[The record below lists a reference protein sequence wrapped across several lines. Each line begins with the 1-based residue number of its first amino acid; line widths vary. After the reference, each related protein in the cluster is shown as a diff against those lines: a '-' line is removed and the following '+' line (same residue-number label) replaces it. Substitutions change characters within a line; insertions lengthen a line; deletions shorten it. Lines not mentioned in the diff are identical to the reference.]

1 MIRSFLQ
8 DEKRMINM
16 IELKTKTF
24 WQATIA
30 LGIASFLIFANIY
43 FTQPLLPVFTKEF
56 GISPVVSSLTVSLSL
71 LTLGLSFFIYSALSD
86 ALGRK
91 NIMMIT
97 MGISSVI
104 TFLTVFVPNFEMLLV
119 FRVLQAAAL
128 AGIPTIAMAY
138 IGEEFS
144 LKALTLAI
152 GIHIS
157 CNSIG
162 GMAGRFISGFVTDLA
177 NWRIAFLVLGIISL
191 ILFLLFAMLLP
202 SSKHFKPKAFDW
214 TNTLRDYKIHL
225 KNRTLRLAY
234 YVGGF
239 HFFVFTG
246 LFNYVTYLLSGEPF
260 HVSTTVLGFLF
271 VTYLSGTFSSTL
283 AGKLSQSMKQ
293 SVCMAIG
300 IGFMVL
306 GIVLTL
312 ITHVFF
318 VILGLLLLC
327 FGFFFAHS
335 CSSAWVSKHA
345 EFAKASASG
354 LYLTSY
360 YLVGSIGTVYLGYF
374 WSHYGWFGVIVGCLL
389 VLLFTSYCVL
399 KMYHIEN
406 KKQIAKIKK
415 IVTS

>member
-1 MIRSFLQ
+1 MIRSFVHK
-8 DEKRMINM
+8 EKRMSTM
-16 IELKTKTF
+16 IELKTRTF

-43 FTQPLLPVFTKEF
+43 FTQPLLPVFTEEF

-71 LTLGLSFFIYSALSD
+71 LTLGVSFFIYSALSD

-97 MGISSVI
+97 MAISSVI
-104 TFLTVFVPNFEMLLV
+104 TFLTVFAPNFETLLV

-144 LKALTLAI
+144 IKALTLAI

-162 GMAGRFISGFVTDLA
+162 GMTGRFISGFFTDIA
-177 NWRIAFLVLGIISL
+177 NWRIAFLVLGIVSL
-191 ILFLLFAMLLP
+191 ILFVFFVMLLP
-202 SSKHFKPKAFDW
+202 PSKHFKPQEFNIK
-214 TNTLRDYKIHL
+214 NTLKDYKEHL

-260 HVSTTVLGFLF
+260 NVSTTVLGFLF

-283 AGKLSQSMKQ
+283 AGKLSQRMKQ
-293 SVCMAIG
+293 STCMAIG
-300 IGFMVL
+300 IGFMVI

-312 ITHVFF
+312 ITHVLF
-318 VILGLLLLC
+318 VILGLLFLC

-335 CSSAWVSKHA
+335 CSSAWVSQHA
-345 EFAKASASG
+345 KFAKASASG

-374 WSHYGWFGVIVGCLL
+374 WSHYGWSGVVIGCLL
-389 VLLFTSYCVL
+389 VLVFTSYCVSN
-399 KMYHIEN
+399 MYRIER
-406 KKQIAKIKK
+406 KALF
-415 IVTS
+415 TR